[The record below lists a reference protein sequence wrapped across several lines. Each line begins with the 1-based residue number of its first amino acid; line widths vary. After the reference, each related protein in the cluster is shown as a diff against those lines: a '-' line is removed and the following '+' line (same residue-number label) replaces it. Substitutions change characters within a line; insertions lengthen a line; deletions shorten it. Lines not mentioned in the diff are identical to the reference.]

1 MSQKPILNLL
11 KKIYGDSQGTV
22 AYEKFNSL
30 MIDFPR
36 KSEKHQESFSSAD
49 IVLITYG
56 DSLISKSDNSPLKT
70 LHSFCNS
77 HLKNIVSTIH
87 ILPFFPYSSD
97 DGFSVK
103 DFHAVDEQ
111 LGSWDDIQALN
122 GDFELMFDFVLNH
135 ISAQSG
141 WFKSYLDGDD
151 EFKDLAVETDP
162 NLDLSLV
169 TRPRSLPLLTPFKKK
184 SGEEVHVW
192 TTFSADQ
199 VDVNFASVSIL
210 VKMVEILLHYVAMGA
225 TILRLDAIAFLWKE
239 IGTTCL
245 HLENTHNMVKLF
257 RLILDQVAPGVK
269 ILTETNVPHQEN
281 ISYFGN
287 GKDEAQMVYNFT
299 LPPLLLHSFLKQDT
313 SLFSSWVSTLQLES
327 RENTFFNF
335 TASHDG
341 IGVRP
346 LEGILDKADLD
357 DIIKMVKANGGQ
369 VSYKHNTDGSESPY
383 ELNITYVDAYLRG
396 DVGNDPHQ
404 AKRFLASQA
413 IQLVL
418 PGVPAVYIHSLLGT
432 HNWKEGVRQTKR
444 ARTINRRKLY
454 IEELEEELNDKSSFR
469 SNIFYSYCDLIRN
482 RIQQPAFHPKAD
494 FTVLNVEPRL
504 FCIERKNEQ
513 QRIICLTNVTDQEI
527 TLSFEKEE
535 FKPCNYDI
543 LLDETVKNDQL
554 HFKPYQSRWLTVN
567 SKTA

>member
-1 MSQKPILNLL
+1 MSQKRILNLL
-11 KKIYGDSQGTV
+11 KKLYGDSQGTL
-22 AYEKFNSL
+22 AHEKINGL
-30 MIDFPR
+30 IINFPK
-36 KSEKHQESFSSAD
+36 KSEKYQESFSSAD

-56 DSLISKSDNSPLKT
+56 DSIKSKSKDSPLKT
-70 LHSFCNS
+70 LHSFCNN

-103 DFHAVDEQ
+103 DFHAVDEH
-111 LGSWDDIQALN
+111 LGTWEDIQALN
-122 GDFELMFDFVLNH
+122 SDFELMFDFVLNH
-135 ISAQSG
+135 ISAQSE
-141 WFKSYLDGDD
+141 WFRKYLDGDD
-151 EFKDLAVETDP
+151 EFKDLAIETDP

-169 TRPRSLPLLTPFKKK
+169 TRPRSLPLLTPVKKK

-199 VDVNFASVSIL
+199 VDVNFASVTIL
-210 VKMVEILLHYVAMGA
+210 LKMVEILLHYVAMGA

-257 RLILDQVAPGVK
+257 RLILDEVAPDVK
-269 ILTETNVPHQEN
+269 ILTETNVPHPEN
-281 ISYFGN
+281 ISYFGD
-287 GKDEAQMVYNFT
+287 GKNEAQMVYNFT
-299 LPPLLLHSFLKQDT
+299 LPPLLLHSFLKKDT
-313 SLFSSWVSTLQLES
+313 SLFSEWVSTLKLES
-327 RENTFFNF
+327 RENAFFNF

-357 DIIKMVKANGGQ
+357 EIIKMVKANGGQ
-369 VSYKHNTDGSESPY
+369 VSYKRNTDGSESPY

-396 DVGNDPHQ
+396 ERGSDPYQ
-404 AKRFLASQA
+404 ASRFLASQA

-432 HNWKEGVRQTKR
+432 HNWKEGVEQTKR
-444 ARTINRRKLY
+444 ARTINRRKLL
-454 IEELEEELNDKSSFR
+454 IEELEEELADKSSFR
-469 SNIFYSYCDLIRN
+469 SQIFYPYCELIRN

-494 FTVLNVEPRL
+494 FNVLNIEPRL
-504 FCIERKNEQ
+504 FCVERKNEQ
-513 QRIICLTNVTDQEI
+513 QKIICLTNVTDQEI
-527 TLSFEKEE
+527 AISRKNEDLIH
-535 FKPCNYDI
+535 CNYDI
-543 LLDETVKNDQL
+543 LRGKTLEGDQL
-554 HFKPYQSRWLTVN
+554 TFKPYQSCWLTVN
-567 SKTA
+567 PQTA